1 MTLPGWV
8 GVREPW
14 GRLGGRYAKN
24 VTICPTLVCTTPTV
38 SRTRRLGSTH
48 TTPWLVCML
57 SLCGAERAFLLRRQ
71 LSKLHR
77 PGQFAALVAGT
88 GLNIA
93 VTDAARMLAATEKAP
108 HELSALLTAA
118 PLLPD
123 VALGVGTSKRLRSH
137 QKPEH
142 HCEALLC
149 TRLEAEPPGALEA
162 LSPLVLYSFRCPCAT
177 CSARIA
183 HFARQ
188 RPGVRIEVAYER
200 CNRPHRYEPVSKSRP
215 VLGYGRP
222 ACALIGRGWPRLA
235 EAGRSSGQPG
245 A

>member
-1 MTLPGWV
+1 MQNDNRLFYQKSIYLCQHSLGY
-8 GVREPW
+8 PW
-14 GRLGGRYAKN
+14 FGR
-24 VTICPTLVCTTPTV
+24 
-38 SRTRRLGSTH
+38 
-48 TTPWLVCML
+48 ML